1 MKAFILKP
9 GKPGEPIEIEN
20 TLEALQAAVGGYIE
34 VVTLGGGQAAVV
46 NEEGKI
52 NDLPFNRALYAGG
65 MDPVDYLFGNVLIVG
80 TDGEDFLDLTPAEL
94 DALTHDHRA
103 STSAVAMWRKTK

>member
-1 MKAFILKP
+1 MKAFLLEPEQP
-9 GKPGEPIEIEN
+9 GREIEIEN

-34 VVTLGGGQAAVV
+34 IVTLGDGLAAIV

-52 NDLPFNRALYAGG
+52 NDLPFNRGLYAGG
-65 MDPVDYLFGNVLIVG
+65 MDPVDYLYGNILFVG
-80 TDGEDFLDLTPAEL
+80 TDGEDFRSLTPAEL

-103 STSAVAMWRKTK
+103 STSGVTIRRRSS

>member
-20 TLEALQAAVGGYIE
+20 TLEALQKAVGGYIE
-34 VVTLGGGQAAVV
+34 VVTLGDGLAAIV
-46 NEEGKI
+46 NEESKI
-52 NDLPFNRALYAGG
+52 TGLPFNRALYAGG
-65 MDPVDYLFGNVLIVG
+65 MDPVDYLYGNVLIVG
-80 TDGEDFLDLTPAEL
+80 TDGEDFRSLTPAEL

-103 STSAVAMWRKTK
+103 STSGVAMWRRST